1 MKIPGISSLH
11 LFTAE
16 NSKLP
21 SPGSWRKPCDAWM
34 PGWSA
39 QQGPRCSAR
48 KVAWDVDHLMM
59 KKYTPRIWIFLEK
72 NHQTLWSF
80 FYFIETFVWDFSVFW
95 GCCYPIDGMIWSTWT
110 GVHSPFCTI
119 LWPSGQV
126 AKLVEGISNNRSNKQ
141 NWNLTISLEIWDTYH
156 WEQLVLSDIKQ
167 KNGGATKHHGDRT
180 NSSRWTSKIIWL

>member
-95 GCCYPIDGMIWSTWT
+95 GVLLSHRWDDLINLDW
-110 GVHSPFCTI
+110 SPFPFLHHTVAK
-119 LWPSGQV
+119 WPSWSK
-126 AKLVEGISNNRSNKQ
+126 ALV
-141 NWNLTISLEIWDTYH
+141 TIE
-156 WEQLVLSDIKQ
+156 
-167 KNGGATKHHGDRT
+167 AT
-180 NSSRWTSKIIWL
+180 SRIETWRFL